1 MREKKKQLLSWYEIA
16 LLQALLGLF
25 LGEEKVHSS
34 TAGFRIS
41 RVFQGRL
48 KLLISH
54 VPLLSETMCFY
65 SADYML
71 IAKVGKGG
79 GEGVSHVQPTLCCK
93 HVCMKK
99 KTALL
104 NAERP
109 KRAGKVLSALSD
121 LYRSWV
127 PDEDLGMSIG
137 VLICWDLEVSHQHL
151 HSFPTESQ
159 RGHARHPPACLT
171 FQLAANNTKGKSPA
185 RLAGDDPSMN
195 GAEQQLNKTEQIES
209 VLSPV
214 HRVKHAKFG
223 LHRNTGER

>member
-1 MREKKKQLLSWYEIA
+1 M
-16 LLQALLGLF
+16 QALFGLF

-34 TAGFRIS
+34 TAGLRIS

-71 IAKVGKGG
+71 IAKVVRGG
-79 GEGVSHVQPTLCCK
+79 GGCAMCSPPFVAN
-93 HVCMKK
+93 MYAWK
-99 KTALL
+99 KTSSSECRKAK
-104 NAERP
+104 ASW
-109 KRAGKVLSALSD
+109 KKCLSALSD

-159 RGHARHPPACLT
+159 RGSRVSSPACLT
-171 FQLAANNTKGKSPA
+171 CQLAANNTKAKKSPA

-195 GAEQQLNKTEQIES
+195 GAEQQLSKIEQIES
-209 VLSPV
+209 VLSPQY
-214 HRVKHAKFG
+214 AG
-223 LHRNTGER
+223 